1 MNRIET
7 AFTHIKKE
15 GKLAM
20 MPFLV
25 AGFPNFSQSLKI
37 LKVLSQ
43 HSDLLEIGFPYSDPL
58 ADGPVI
64 QKADQ
69 VALKAGSTTS
79 KVFELIKN
87 LRLTTE
93 IPITVLVYAN
103 LVYQRGIEKFYRDAR
118 NAGIDGVLIPDVPFE
133 EISIFLKAANKY
145 NIDNIYLIATTT
157 TPRRLNKITKVA
169 QGYLY
174 LTSVV
179 GITGTQ
185 KDIPRKT
192 LQYIKQI
199 KRQTRLPIAV
209 GFGISNLSQVK
220 KLKINGADGVIIGSS
235 LIKLIQKSNTNNPQT
250 LINFLKNLNY

>member
-133 EISIFLKAANKY
+133 EISIFLKAAKKY

>member
-1 MNRIET
+1 M
-7 AFTHIKKE
+7 
-15 GKLAM
+15 
-20 MPFLV
+20 
-25 AGFPNFSQSLKI
+25 
-37 LKVLSQ
+37 
-43 HSDLLEIGFPYSDPL
+43 
-58 ADGPVI
+58 
-64 QKADQ
+64 
-69 VALKAGSTTS
+69 
-79 KVFELIKN
+79 
-87 LRLTTE
+87 
-93 IPITVLVYAN
+93 YAN

-133 EISIFLKAANKY
+133 EISIFLKAAKKY

>member
-133 EISIFLKAANKY
+133 EISIFLKAAKKY

-199 KRQTRLPIAV
+199 KPWDSEYQIYL
-209 GFGISNLSQVK
+209 
-220 KLKINGADGVIIGSS
+220 KLKN
-235 LIKLIQKSNTNNPQT
+235 
-250 LINFLKNLNY
+250 